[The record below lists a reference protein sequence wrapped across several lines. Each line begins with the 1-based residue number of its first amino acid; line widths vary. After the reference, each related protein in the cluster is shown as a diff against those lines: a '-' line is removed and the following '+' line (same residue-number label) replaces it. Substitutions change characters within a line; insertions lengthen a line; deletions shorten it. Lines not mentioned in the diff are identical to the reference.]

1 MRKKDIFDRLME
13 VPVLNILE
21 PFYQKNREVLLY
33 LFFGGLTFLISVIS
47 YALFERAAG
56 MNELVANV
64 FSWVIAVL
72 FAYITNRTWVFEQ
85 VSPDTAGIV
94 RELGKFL
101 SGRIATLV
109 VEEGILLVFI
119 TWLGFDSMVIKVA
132 GQIVVI
138 ALNYVISKL
147 FVFREAGKKDAGHLS
162 GGAF

>member
-1 MRKKDIFDRLME
+1 
-13 VPVLNILE
+13 
-21 PFYQKNREVLLY
+21 
-33 LFFGGLTFLISVIS
+33 
-47 YALFERAAG
+47 